1 MHTSS
6 SSLSRTC
13 CCTARL
19 GGAHREPQAR
29 AHRPRGNATPSLFAS
44 TCCGTCHID
53 IDCVRLGRHAL
64 RAWAGR
70 DVRLCARNVPADG
83 PQKRGRMYTAAWPV
97 GPTRF
102 VQHSYKYNVVFSV
115 YTRFSDSRG
124 PPFTRTLIC
133 PVRPL
138 SQTVSNHI
146 HYSLFSVHGNWNGA
160 LHAGGRRLRSIA
172 IGLERRARHP
182 RSVIGHRHRA

>member
-1 MHTSS
+1 MWSLCGARQETETPYRKSMHTSS

-102 VQHSYKYNVVFSV
+102 VQHSYKYNVVFI
-115 YTRFSDSRG
+115 RAFRI
-124 PPFTRTLIC
+124 R
-133 PVRPL
+133 
-138 SQTVSNHI
+138 
-146 HYSLFSVHGNWNGA
+146 A
-160 LHAGGRRLRSIA
+160 GRRSHEHSSVRYVHCLR
-172 IGLERRARHP
+172 
-182 RSVIGHRHRA
+182 RSVTIFIILYSAFMEIGMVRCMPAAVVYAV